1 MRDEDPI
8 TAVERGYRAA
18 VENEDYAAA
27 ARFRDLGAGL
37 VGWWA
42 GRGATEEEPGGAYGV
57 MMQVTA
63 QHGRYVGTS
72 YSAKDLAVMQERA
85 KQRKSQRRQR
95 LESAFSGE
103 AAVPSDADPTGAT
116 IDDAGRRRE
125 LELESARNRGPQGV

>member
-27 ARFRDLGAGL
+27 ATFRDLGAGL

-85 KQRKSQRRQR
+85 LIRHKLCPVHKRAVRRVQVGNDG
-95 LESAFSGE
+95 SA
-103 AAVPSDADPTGAT
+103 V
-116 IDDAGRRRE
+116 
-125 LELESARNRGPQGV
+125 

>member
-1 MRDEDPI
+1 M
-8 TAVERGYRAA
+8 ERGYRAA

-27 ARFRDLGAGL
+27 AEFRDLGAGL

-72 YSAKDLAVMQERA
+72 YSAKDLAVAQERA
-85 KQRKSQRRQR
+85 KQKKSAKRQR
-95 LESAFSGE
+95 LESAFSGDSVTSE
-103 AAVPSDADPTGAT
+103 AASQPIS
-116 IDDAGRRRE
+116 
-125 LELESARNRGPQGV
+125 RGGGS